1 MRHNGDRRPE
11 EILAEIDRTR
21 GEMDRTLN
29 AIEQRLT
36 PGQLVDQGLDY
47 LRHSGATEFAQNL
60 GGAAKQNPL
69 PVALATIGI
78 GWLMA
83 LGRQPAQHEG
93 YGSNWTSD
101 SSSHSSSGTGS
112 GMRESMSSVKDR
124 ASGAMHSASE
134 GVSSAKH
141 KIGDTMSSVR
151 ERATGAAHSASEG
164 MASAKQRLGSTMSS
178 VADTT
183 RQQYQRA
190 RGGIDYLVN
199 EQPLLLGAIGLAI
212 GAALGAAAPRTRK
225 EEEMMGEASRNL
237 MDKAKET
244 GSEQLEKAKE
254 IGTQQVEKAK
264 EAMKQTTSPQGQHS
278 SRQDDKAHPSASHQ
292 FGQQQSSQQ
301 QGQRSSQHDGKAQQV
316 KPQVTPT
323 QAQQPRTQQTPTT
336 PEKKGGW

>member
-1 MRHNGDRRPE
+1 MRHNGGARRPD

-21 GEMDRTLN
+21 NEMDRTLT

-93 YGSNWTSD
+93 YGANWTS
-101 SSSHSSSGTGS
+101 GS
-112 GMRESMSSVKDR
+112 MKDR
-124 ASGAMHSASE
+124 ASGAMH
-134 GVSSAKH
+134 G
-141 KIGDTMSSVR
+141 
-151 ERATGAAHSASEG
+151 ASEG
-164 MASAKQRLGSTMSS
+164 MTSAKQRLGSTMSS

-183 RQQYQRA
+183 RQQYERA
-190 RGGIDYLVN
+190 RGSIDYLVN

-237 MDKAKET
+237 MDKAKEA

-254 IGTQQVEKAK
+254 AV
-264 EAMKQTTSPQGQHS
+264 KQTTSQQAKPHVSPPQ
-278 SRQDDKAHPSASHQ
+278 
-292 FGQQQSSQQ
+292 
-301 QGQRSSQHDGKAQQV
+301 
-316 KPQVTPT
+316 T
-323 QAQQPRTQQTPTT
+323 QQPRTQQTPTT